1 MAQASFEM
9 EFRGKLFEKYSECQK
24 YLIPRKVYYETIEDL
39 KTMTKVSI
47 SKSRHQYYIFKK
59 YDVLTCG
66 DVEKLIKKKKSPED
80 HPVYYATIE
89 DTYDIISKAHIATGH
104 GGRDRMLK
112 HLNQKYANI
121 TTEAVELFKSYCI
134 VCQEKRKRPKTTGV
148 VVKPILSRE
157 FNSRGQ
163 VDLIDMQSAP
173 QGQFK
178 WIMVYQCHLT
188 KFVILRP
195 LSSKRASEVAF
206 QLLDIFLLFGAPA
219 ILQSDNGSEFT
230 AQVIT
235 ELKELWPQLIMVHG
249 KPRHPQSQGSVERA
263 NGDIKDMLVAWMC
276 DNNTQDWSVGLKFVQ
291 QQKNCAHHAGIN
303 QTPYKAMFGE
313 DPKVGLTSSSLPPE
327 ILKTLQSEDDLRALE
342 SPSAINESPDINDSP
357 LPHAS
362 NVTPL
367 PPTITELSTSNDSP
381 LPPASHATP
390 QPPTTTEPVTS
401 NDSPLPPASHAT
413 PQPPTTTEP
422 STSNDSPLPPAS
434 HATPLPT
441 TITEL
446 STSNNSPLI
455 STTTEPLE
463 QRLQEITNQRKRAR
477 DSQLKQAERMVKRSR
492 IELKMAEVGDNVAVP
507 IPLVDKGR
515 GDPRNILGVVLDR
528 DEHDMYKIA
537 VKAGVLSTR
546 YSRNQFDL
554 CPQQL
559 LNVSDVNTE
568 HKITLRQALKSTATG
583 GQGFFRCDCSKGK
596 KQCQT
601 NRCKC
606 FKAKRLCNSKC
617 HSSITCPNKN

>member
-24 YLIPRKVYYETIEDL
+24 YLIPREVYYETIEDL
-39 KTMTKVSI
+39 KTMTKVST
-47 SKSRHQYYIFKK
+47 SKSRHQYYILKK
-59 YDVLTCG
+59 YEVLTCG

-173 QGQFK
+173 QGRFK

-195 LSSKRASEVAF
+195 LSSKRAAEVAF

-249 KPRHPQSQGSVERA
+249 KPRHPQSQSSVERA

-446 STSNNSPLI
+446 STSNDSPLI

-463 QRLQEITNQRKRAR
+463 QRLQEITNQRKRAC

-606 FKAKRLCNSKC
+606 YKAKRLCNSKC

>member
-1 MAQASFEM
+1 
-9 EFRGKLFEKYSECQK
+9 
-24 YLIPRKVYYETIEDL
+24 
-39 KTMTKVSI
+39 
-47 SKSRHQYYIFKK
+47 
-59 YDVLTCG
+59 
-66 DVEKLIKKKKSPED
+66 
-80 HPVYYATIE
+80 
-89 DTYDIISKAHIATGH
+89 
-104 GGRDRMLK
+104 MLK

-173 QGQFK
+173 QGRFK

-188 KFVILRP
+188 KFVILRS
-195 LSSKRASEVAF
+195 LSSKRAPEVAF

-446 STSNNSPLI
+446 STSNDSPLI

-583 GQGFFRCDCSKGK
+583 GQGFFCCDCSKGK

>member
-47 SKSRHQYYIFKK
+47 SKSRHQYYILKK

-173 QGQFK
+173 QGRFK

-195 LSSKRASEVAF
+195 LSSKRAAEVAF

-390 QPPTTTEPVTS
+390 QPPTTTEP
-401 NDSPLPPASHAT
+401 
-413 PQPPTTTEP
+413 

-463 QRLQEITNQRKRAR
+463 QRLQEITNKRKRAR

-507 IPLVDKGR
+507 IPIVDKGR

-537 VKAGVLSTR
+537 VKAGILSTR

>member
-24 YLIPRKVYYETIEDL
+24 YLIPREVYYETIEDL
-39 KTMTKVSI
+39 KTMTKVST
-47 SKSRHQYYIFKK
+47 SKSRHQYYILKK
-59 YDVLTCG
+59 YEVLTCG

-121 TTEAVELFKSYCI
+121 TTEAVELFKLYCI

-173 QGQFK
+173 QGRFK

-219 ILQSDNGSEFT
+219 ILQRDNGSEFT
-230 AQVIT
+230 AQVIK

-327 ILKTLQSEDDLRALE
+327 ILKTLQSEDDLQELE

-390 QPPTTTEPVTS
+390 QPPTTT
-401 NDSPLPPASHAT
+401 ASCFSCYT
-413 PQPPTTTEP
+413 
-422 STSNDSPLPPAS
+422 STSN
-434 HATPLPT
+434 H
-441 TITEL
+441 
-446 STSNNSPLI
+446 
-455 STTTEPLE
+455 
-463 QRLQEITNQRKRAR
+463 
-477 DSQLKQAERMVKRSR
+477 
-492 IELKMAEVGDNVAVP
+492 
-507 IPLVDKGR
+507 
-515 GDPRNILGVVLDR
+515 
-528 DEHDMYKIA
+528 H
-537 VKAGVLSTR
+537 
-546 YSRNQFDL
+546 
-554 CPQQL
+554 
-559 LNVSDVNTE
+559 
-568 HKITLRQALKSTATG
+568 
-583 GQGFFRCDCSKGK
+583 
-596 KQCQT
+596 
-601 NRCKC
+601 
-606 FKAKRLCNSKC
+606 
-617 HSSITCPNKN
+617 